1 MTAPPMPVAPSGA
14 LVEIYSAIQGE
25 GPHVGRRQIF
35 LRLAGCNLACPYCDQ
50 PEARITP
57 PACAVERL
65 PGSRRFTRLPNPVSV
80 PSAAEAILDLHRR
93 GPHHA
98 VAVTGGEPLL
108 QADFLAGL
116 LPLLRRGKLPIL
128 LETNATRPDA
138 LRALLPC
145 LDIVSIDFKLRSA
158 TGRRMPAVRH
168 VQCLRLAV
176 RRRVEVYVKAVVTE
190 KTTVREITAA
200 ARLVRRVKRSVPFI
214 LQPVTP
220 IGKRG
225 PRPPAPLATL
235 NLQQRAARLLDD
247 VRVIPQTHKLTGQR

>member
-1 MTAPPMPVAPSGA
+1 MTAAPIPITPSGA

-57 PACAVERL
+57 AACAVERV
-65 PGSRRFTRLPNPVSV
+65 PGSRRFTRLPNPVS
-80 PSAAEAILDLHRR
+80 PRAAVDAIRALHRSAR
-93 GPHHA
+93 HHA

-108 QADFLAGL
+108 QPDFLAAI
-116 LPLLRRGKLPIL
+116 LPPLHRGKLRIL

-138 LRALLPC
+138 LHALLPC
-145 LDIVSIDFKLRSA
+145 LDIVSIDFKLRS
-158 TGRRMPAVRH
+158 TTDRRMPAARH
-168 VQCLRLAV
+168 IKCLRLAV
-176 RRRVEVYVKAVVTE
+176 RRRVEVYVKVVVTE
-190 KTTVREITAA
+190 KTTSREITAA
-200 ARLVRRVKRSVPFI
+200 ARLVRSVKRSVPLI

-220 IGKRG
+220 IGKHG
-225 PRPPAPLATL
+225 PRPPSLRAML
-235 NLQQRAARLLDD
+235 NLQERAACLLDD